1 MLSYP
6 GQLLEAEV
14 AVDRCYAPSCWY
26 KLSSLA
32 LAKHPEAERSLNTGH
47 QDAVSVELEDGVVS
61 GEITVIECFLDSVVN
76 GGVTG
81 LEGGEGCDGTEGLGI
96 LAQVQYFSGWSSK
109 DEFCVNRFCHHGH
122 VLQGLD
128 QSASLVSVCD
138 VGLAVASK
146 ETIPEIY
153 DLIEALAHPPFG
165 SIKDLSVARNRGYH
179 GSDVNVWISESA
191 YEDSRGTGP
200 CDRLQVEFG
209 MVCC

>member
-14 AVDRCYAPSCWY
+14 AVDCCYAPSCWY

-32 LAKHPEAERSLNTGH
+32 LAKHTEAERSLNTSY
-47 QDAVSVELEDGVVS
+47 QDADSVELEDSVARR
-61 GEITVIECFLDSVVN
+61 EIAVIECFLDSVVN

-81 LEGGEGCDGTEGLGI
+81 MEGGEWCDGTERLGI
-96 LAQVQYFSGWSSK
+96 FAHVQDFSGWTSK
-109 DEFCVNRFCHHGH
+109 DKFRVNRFCHHRH

-128 QSASLVSVCD
+128 QSTSLLSVCD
-138 VGLAVASK
+138 VRLAVASK
-146 ETIPEIY
+146 QTIPEIY

-165 SIKDLSVARNRGYH
+165 SVKDLSVTRDRGYH
-179 GSDVNVWISESA
+179 GSDVDVWIPEPA
-191 YEDSRGTGP
+191 YEDSRRAGA
-200 CDRLQVEFG
+200 CDGLQVEFG